1 MKLNKF
7 VLIDD
12 SGEFETYWT
21 GLTDGLGQPKMSA
34 QLGNALGFPSGA
46 KALDAAN
53 TARSVHLERLK
64 LGRRPQPIYL
74 RSK

>member
-1 MKLNKF
+1 
-7 VLIDD
+7 
-12 SGEFETYWT
+12 
-21 GLTDGLGQPKMSA
+21 
-34 QLGNALGFPSGA
+34 LGNALGFSTGA
-46 KALDAAN
+46 AILEAAN